1 LFDAPDALL
10 IVLSHLRR
18 WFARFK
24 LGAHLLDLCCH
35 SEDGHKIMLDE
46 YTFDVI
52 GYSIR
57 K

>member
-1 LFDAPDALL
+1 MPP
-10 IVLSHLRR
+10 RR
-18 WFARFK
+18 RRFAHFK
-24 LGAHLLDLCCH
+24 LGAHLFDLRCH
-35 SEDGHKIMLDE
+35 SEDGHKIVLDE